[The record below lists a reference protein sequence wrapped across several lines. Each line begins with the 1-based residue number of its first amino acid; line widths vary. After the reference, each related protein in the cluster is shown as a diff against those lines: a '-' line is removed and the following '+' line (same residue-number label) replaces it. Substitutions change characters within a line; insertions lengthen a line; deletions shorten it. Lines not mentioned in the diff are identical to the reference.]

1 MEHLINQT
9 IQFGSLARVFKAAL
23 ISTSFNLGRK
33 LVAFVPESKHSPAM
47 KSDFSGS
54 PPHQRATDIFPPE
67 TFPFDPNEWTLVNRI
82 KKSSE
87 WPLVMPV
94 VRAMDV

>member
-9 IQFGSLARVFKAAL
+9 IQSGALARVFKAAL

-47 KSDFSGS
+47 NSDSVVLLLTS
-54 PPHQRATDIFPPE
+54 AATEVFPPE
-67 TFPFDPNEWTLVNRI
+67 TFPFDPNKWTLVNRI
-82 KKSSE
+82 KKKKNYVIG
-87 WPLVMPV
+87 L
-94 VRAMDV
+94 